1 MEFEFHLSLFLQLKD
16 MPSGLYVPSD
26 IFVLLQ
32 HGSTDISFLLL
43 LVLLYLIIYSFLQ
56 LQFSLFL
63 RPPPSLLLGDVM
75 INFPGLN
82 SRSSHCFLLSSASV
96 KKLPLVFLIYSQLIG
111 FIFSEFQRLNVF
123 AKHF

>member
-1 MEFEFHLSLFLQLKD
+1 MEFEFYLSLFLKLQD
-16 MPSGLYVPSD
+16 VPSGLYIPSD

-32 HGSTDISFLLL
+32 HGSADISFLLL

-63 RPPPSLLLGDVM
+63 RPSPSLLLGDVM
-75 INFPGLN
+75 INFPRLN
-82 SRSSHCFLLSSASV
+82 SRPSHCLLFSSAAV
-96 KKLPLVFLIYSQLIG
+96 QKLPLVFLIYFQLIR